1 MRCADRSMKKPV
13 ILTVLLLAA
22 STASANPVDFA
33 GFMTDRSL
41 QKVCLSSNRH
51 DYGICLGY
59 ILGIADVGTQAE
71 LLAKIS
77 GDRSEGVAGSRWCIP
92 TGTQANQVHAVVVNA
107 LREFQALRG
116 EEATGFVEETL
127 AYTWPCR

>member
-1 MRCADRSMKKPV
+1 MRRVDRSTKKPV
-13 ILTVLLLAA
+13 ILAVVLAA
-22 STASANPVDFA
+22 STALANPVDFA

-41 QKVCLSSNRH
+41 QRVCLSSNRH